1 MPAGR
6 DLLTCVPEDILR
18 KISEYL
24 SIVSIAKS
32 KMMASHSALRSAM
45 SARVYERNGGTLFE
59 MGLARFLGHECQ
71 HINRSVG
78 KSMILAAA
86 KYSESNGGSCSIARA
101 FCALKGW
108 AGSEGEKE
116 QAIRCLYSCA
126 QGATKYGNGTA
137 EFLLGDAYHYGE
149 GVQRDYAKAAK
160 FYGCAA
166 DKGHG
171 GGCHMLAVMYE
182 KGRGGLERS
191 LRIATVLYEKAVAT
205 GHCVSRYNLANILAD
220 SCIHRAVKLYS
231 ESAAQ
236 GHIDAKYNLGLI
248 RYGSQQEEAEES
260 AATLLAQSFVNHECA
275 FKLFLDASLRGHL
288 DAQWMLARCYES
300 GIGTQRD
307 ESEALKLFQLVANH
321 DDVDAQC
328 KLGEIYEEGL
338 LGVEKDDAVA
348 LEWYRRAAALGDDEA
363 EEGVSRLM

>member
-1 MPAGR
+1 MSAGR
-6 DLLTCVPEDILR
+6 GAARGHGNGARPPDVRSRGHPEENIRVLQYREHREIKDDGIPLG
-18 KISEYL
+18 S
-24 SIVSIAKS
+24 
-32 KMMASHSALRSAM
+32 RSAM

-59 MGLARFLGHECQ
+59 MGLARFMGHECQ
-71 HINRSVG
+71 RINRSVG
-78 KSMILAAA
+78 KSMIVAAA
-86 KYSESNGGSCSIARA
+86 KYAESNGGSCSIARA

-108 AGSEGEKE
+108 AGSGGGEE

-220 SCIHRAVKLYS
+220 SCCRRAVKLYS

-248 RYGSQQEEAEES
+248 RYGSQQ
-260 AATLLAQSFVNHECA
+260 
-275 FKLFLDASLRGHL
+275 
-288 DAQWMLARCYES
+288 
-300 GIGTQRD
+300 
-307 ESEALKLFQLVANH
+307 
-321 DDVDAQC
+321 
-328 KLGEIYEEGL
+328 
-338 LGVEKDDAVA
+338 
-348 LEWYRRAAALGDDEA
+348 DDEDDNQSGGERSNSA
-363 EEGVSRLM
+363 CAKFCKPRMCFQAISGRVSTWAFGRPMDARKVLRIRHWHTERWLERL